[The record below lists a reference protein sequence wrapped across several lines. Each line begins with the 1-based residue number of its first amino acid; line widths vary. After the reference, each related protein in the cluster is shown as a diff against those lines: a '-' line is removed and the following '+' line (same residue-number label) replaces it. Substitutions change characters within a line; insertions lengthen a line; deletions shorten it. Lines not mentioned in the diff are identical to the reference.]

1 MELFEILGLSNT
13 TILTYAAAGIGGA
26 VLLST
31 AARAMRS
38 VSSGDKLNSRV
49 NRLEMRLAASEDYQP
64 ILQMAE
70 TLLADMAPNSV
81 APVTEMFAAANLNR
95 SWFSKSV
102 DPSDIAQ
109 RVVDDLQANI
119 VTAAEIARPIQ
130 TMNESGAMEV
140 KAQRR
145 RAGQEA
151 KRLAARL
158 NTGTWDRFGV
168 GLLRGGMP
176 STTVTLLQGFF
187 LQVHALKTAANEQG
201 KGASVDGL
209 MTVLHLSA
217 ELIKSAEQNIEEFK
231 RQAE

>member
-1 MELFEILGLSNT
+1 MELFEIFGLSNAA
-13 TILTYAAAGIGGA
+13 ILTYAAAAIGGA

-31 AARAMRS
+31 AARALRS
-38 VSSGDKLNSRV
+38 VSGGEKLNNRV
-49 NRLEMRLAASEDYQP
+49 NRLEMRLAGGEDYLRV
-64 ILQMAE
+64 LQMAE
-70 TLLADMAPNSV
+70 TLLADVAPNSV
-81 APVTEMFAAANLNR
+81 APVTEMFEAANLKR
-95 SWFSKSV
+95 SWFSKRV
-102 DPSDIAQ
+102 EPSDIAQ
-109 RVVDDLQANI
+109 RVVDDLQSSI
-119 VTAAEIARPIQ
+119 MTAAEIARPIQ
-130 TMNESGAMEV
+130 NMNENGAMEV

-145 RAGQEA
+145 RAGLEA

-168 GLLRGGMP
+168 RLLRGGMP